1 MRRIDTARPMAS
13 ESLVCGDISE
23 QTRWDEVVGGV
34 DTVVHLAAR
43 RAQAKRAAGAGPDA
57 LSGFRAV
64 NVHATEGL
72 ARAAADAGVRRF
84 IFVSTAAVHG
94 MVSARPIREDDPFKP
109 WSPYTV
115 SKVEAE
121 RALRQVAT
129 ETGLGLIIVRPP
141 LIYGVGGRGGLGR
154 LLQLVQRGVP
164 LPFANARNR
173 RSLVALDNVVD
184 LLVQCVRDA
193 RALGEAFLVS
203 DGQDVSTAD
212 LIQKLGALVGRS
224 PRLFSLPVPA
234 VRWVASM
241 VGRSELAARVYDS
254 FQLDT
259 SKVVRLLGWKPP
271 RTLEEGLRRLASD
284 RQETRA
290 RT

>member
-1 MRRIDTARPMAS
+1 MAS
-13 ESLVCGDISE
+13 ERVVCGEISE
-23 QTRWDEVVGGV
+23 QTRWDDVVGGV

-43 RAQAKRAAGAGPDA
+43 RAQAKRAAGSGPDA

-64 NVHATEGL
+64 NVQATEGL
-72 ARAAADAGVRRF
+72 ARAAARAGVPRF
-84 IFVSTAAVHG
+84 IFVSTAGVHG
-94 MVSARPIREDDPFKP
+94 MVSTRPIREDDPFRP

-115 SKVEAE
+115 SKLEAE

-141 LIYGVGGRGGLGR
+141 LIYGAGRRGGLGR

-173 RSLVALDNVVD
+173 RSLVSLDNVVD
-184 LLVQCVRDA
+184 LLVRCVRDA
-193 RALGEAFLVS
+193 TALGEAFLVS
-203 DGQDVSTAD
+203 DGHDVSTVE
-212 LIQKLGALVGRS
+212 LIQKLAAVVGRS
-224 PRLFSLPVPA
+224 PRLFPLPVPA
-234 VRWVASM
+234 VRWVASA

-254 FQLDT
+254 FQLDI

-271 RTLEEGLRRLASD
+271 CTLEQGLRRIASSD

>member
-1 MRRIDTARPMAS
+1 MAS
-13 ESLVCGDISE
+13 EAVACGDLGE
-23 QTRWDEVVGGV
+23 RTRWDDAVGGV

-43 RAQAKRAAGAGPDA
+43 RARRARDPGPGPDA
-57 LSGFRAV
+57 LGGFRAV
-64 NVHATEGL
+64 NVQATEGL
-72 ARAAADAGVRRF
+72 ARAAAGAGVARF
-84 IFVSTAAVHG
+84 IFVSTAGVHG
-94 MVSARPIREDDPFKP
+94 MVSARPLREDDPFRP
-109 WSPYTV
+109 WSPYTA
-115 SKVEAE
+115 SKFEAE
-121 RALRQVAT
+121 RALRQIAD
-129 ETGLGLIIVRPP
+129 ETDLGLTIVRPP
-141 LIYGVGGRGGLGR
+141 LIYGPAGPGGLR
-154 LLQLVQRGVP
+154 LLLRLVQRGVP
-164 LPFANARNR
+164 LPFANVSNR
-173 RSLVALDNVVD
+173 RSLVSLDNVVD

-203 DGQDVSTAD
+203 DGHDVSTAE
-212 LIQKLGALVGRS
+212 LIQKLGAVVGRS

-259 SKVVRLLGWKPP
+259 GKVARRLGWKPP
-271 RTLEEGLRRLASD
+271 CTLEEGLRRVASSD